1 MSGPSLKS
9 PARGVQRERRRL
21 AAAAEV
27 RRLGEDLREPGDL
40 VVERHVLAEH
50 HQEDLVVAA
59 GGVAGG
65 VHHDRRVVGVAIGA
79 LLRRALDAG
88 DGAEHQRGV
97 EPAPHHPAVVEREV
111 VRERARQRVRVRRL
125 RPDHQLGAGALQLDR
140 GALVQ
145 DQEARE
151 LRRIPLLEDADVGL
165 HQARAHLGRGGAARV
180 DLVDAQRAVA
190 EVGGDQHAPT
200 TPARARLASSGAR
213 RRRRVGSGAAEAP
226 ASAR

>member
-9 PARGVQRERRRL
+9 PAAVCSGNDAGSLPRL
-21 AAAAEV
+21 KLDAS
-27 RRLGEDLREPGDL
+27 GKISREPGDL

-79 LLRRALDAG
+79 LLGRSLGARE
-88 DGAEHQRGV
+88 GAEHQRGV
-97 EPAPHHPAVVEREV
+97 EPAPHHPAVVGPEV

-125 RPDHQLGAGALQLDR
+125 GPDHQLGAGALQVGR

-145 DQEARE
+145 DQEPRE
-151 LRRIPLLEDADVGL
+151 LFRVPLLDDADVGL
-165 HQARAHLGRGGAARV
+165 HEPRAHLGRGGPARV
-180 DLVDAQRAVA
+180 GLVDPQRAVA
-190 EVGGDQHAPT
+190 EIGDDQRADDRQAPPGT
-200 TPARARLASSGAR
+200 RGPSRPRS
-213 RRRRVGSGAAEAP
+213 AP
-226 ASAR
+226 